1 MSVEDVQGRHT
12 VVADDRRQ
20 VRAVSEKP
28 GRFGGGIGAG
38 INDRQ
43 QRPVAKLEH
52 RRQRRSRRRRYEDQE
67 KILFLELT
75 ERGLDGLDDRRGSDD
90 RRTERIFAQIAIV
103 ASHFQPPWYERCC
116 EKTLRPKTG
125 AFAGSA
131 AATAAT
137 GVAATAIPVVRILA
151 ELVQHEQLLL
161 RFGELPGGRAFGGDR
176 LLDFAS
182 LHRVVVVQLAE
193 LLSDVVVHCRHAGL
207 SLAAA
212 VGDLRLQVTLAEL
225 ILIGGLSDRIVQVG
239 ESAEHVVL
247 DLPHQ
252 IGLPDLSLG
261 GIVQASLDFRDVGR
275 VGDGEIRTE
284 GADAGTARTA
294 VSAAVPATVAA
305 APSAAPETA

>member
-75 ERGLDGLDDRRGSDD
+75 ERGLDGVDDRRGSDD

-161 RFGELPGGRAFGGDR
+161 RFGELTLNFRDVLSLDQLPGGRAFGGDR

-239 ESAEHVVL
+239 EPL
-247 DLPHQ
+247 
-252 IGLPDLSLG
+252 
-261 GIVQASLDFRDVGR
+261 F
-275 VGDGEIRTE
+275 
-284 GADAGTARTA
+284 
-294 VSAAVPATVAA
+294 
-305 APSAAPETA
+305 